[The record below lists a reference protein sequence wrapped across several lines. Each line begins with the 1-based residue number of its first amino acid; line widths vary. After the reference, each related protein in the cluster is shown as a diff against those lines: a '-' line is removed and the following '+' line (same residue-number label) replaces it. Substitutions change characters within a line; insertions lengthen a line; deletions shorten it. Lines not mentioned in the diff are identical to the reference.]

1 MNANLRNFLL
11 VAVVITAIALYNY
24 YSDPKNQ
31 KKDVTVELIPGL
43 PPEASELD
51 SNRADTTVLSAELEN
66 YKQMLV
72 TKHITGPKP
81 EEAELLCKVANIC
94 ARQNKTDE
102 ALEHYKK
109 ALEII
114 ATQDN
119 KTKIADLCYTIAIV
133 YRDTNQ
139 PEKAMD
145 YFMQASDMY
154 TQAGDKVTADSCLQ
168 KINRLQYSVK

>member
-11 VAVVITAIALYNY
+11 VALVTTAIALYNY

-31 KKDVTVELIPGL
+31 KKDVTEELIPGL
-43 PPEASELD
+43 PPEASMVD
-51 SNRADTTVLSAELEN
+51 SNRADTTMLSAELEN
-66 YKQMLV
+66 YKQQLV
-72 TKHITGPKP
+72 TKQMTGPKD
-81 EEAELLCKVANIC
+81 EEADLLCKVANIC

-114 ATQDN
+114 TPYDN
-119 KTKIADLCYTIAIV
+119 KTKTADLCYTIAIV
-133 YRDTNQ
+133 YRDANQ
-139 PEKAMD
+139 PEKALD
-145 YFMQASDMY
+145 YFMQASSMY